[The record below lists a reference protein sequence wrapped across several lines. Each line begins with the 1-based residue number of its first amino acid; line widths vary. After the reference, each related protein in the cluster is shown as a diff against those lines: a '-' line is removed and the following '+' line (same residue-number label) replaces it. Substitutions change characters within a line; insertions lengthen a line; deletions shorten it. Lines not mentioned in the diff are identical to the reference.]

1 MPDTLVHIDQ
11 IGREIEISSRPQ
23 RIISLVPSQT
33 ELLFDIGLEE
43 RVVGITKFCVHP
55 EEWFKTKTRVGGT
68 KKLHFDVIRELNP
81 DLIIANKEENNREDI
96 EALAKDFPV
105 WVSDVND
112 LNSALDMI
120 RSVVD
125 ITDSDASQ
133 LTREI
138 KSGFTELQ
146 PLNSSKRV
154 LYLIW
159 KNPFMAAGSDTFI
172 TDMLQRCGFENVIS
186 ETRYPELNEQQI
198 LDLNPDVVLLSSEPF
213 PFKETHIN
221 ELRELLPNATIKLVD
236 GEMFS
241 WYGSRL
247 KHAPSYFTGVLE
259 SISK

>member
-1 MPDTLVHIDQ
+1 MSDTLVHIDQ
-11 IGREIEISSRPQ
+11 LGREVEISRKSE

-33 ELLFDIGLEE
+33 ELLFDLGLGD

-55 EEWFKTKTRVGGT
+55 DEWFRTKTRVGGT
-68 KKLHFDVIRELNP
+68 KKIHFDVIPKLNP
-81 DLIIANKEENNREDI
+81 DLIIANKEENNQADI
-96 EALAKDFPV
+96 EALAKNFPV
-105 WVSDVND
+105 WVSDVNGLD
-112 LNSALDMI
+112 SALDMI
-120 RSVVD
+120 RSIAE

-138 KSGFTELQ
+138 ETGFAELK

-159 KNPFMAAGSDTFI
+159 KNPFMAAGPETFI
-172 TDMLQRCGFENVIS
+172 NDLLERCGFENVVS
-186 ETRYPELNEQQI
+186 ETRYPELTEQQI
-198 LDLNPDVVLLSSEPF
+198 IDLNPEVILLSSEPF
-213 PFKETHIN
+213 PFKEKHIK
-221 ELRELLPNATIKLVD
+221 ELQELLRNAAVKLVD

-247 KHAPSYFTGVLE
+247 KFAPSYFTGLLE

>member
-1 MPDTLVHIDQ
+1 MPDTLIHIDQ
-11 IGREIEISSRPQ
+11 LGREVEISRKPE

-33 ELLFDIGLEE
+33 ELLFDLGLEE

-55 EEWFKTKTRVGGT
+55 EEWFRIKTRVGGT

-96 EALAKDFPV
+96 EALEKDFPV
-105 WVSDVND
+105 WVSDVTD
-112 LNSALDMI
+112 LDSALDMI
-120 RSVVD
+120 RSVAA

-133 LTREI
+133 LIDKIET
-138 KSGFTELQ
+138 GFAELQ

-159 KNPFMAAGSDTFI
+159 KNPFMAAGSGTFI
-172 TDMLQRCGFENVIS
+172 TDMLQRSGFENVVS
-186 ETRYPELNEQQI
+186 QTRYPELTEQQI
-198 LDLNPDVVLLSSEPF
+198 IDLNPEVILLSSEPF
-213 PFKETHIN
+213 PFKEKHIK
-221 ELRELLPNATIKLVD
+221 ELQEFLPNTTIKLVD

-247 KHAPSYFTGVLE
+247 KYAPSYFSELIG
-259 SISK
+259 SIAM